1 MDYAHQTYVQI
12 CKDVYKRQV
21 WGMVPKGRLGRQI
34 IKKLFVYA
42 GPEHKHSAQQPVELP
57 LRYIGGSK

>member
-1 MDYAHQTYVQI
+1 MRTAGEMLANYPVEMMERA
-12 CKDVYKRQV
+12 V